1 MYCVVKIHE
10 NFETSKQP
18 KAILFMHFVNAHVG
32 KYITQ
37 LIDGKRLKT
46 N

>member
-1 MYCVVKIHE
+1 MKILKPG
-10 NFETSKQP
+10 NNQ